1 MVDISIVIVNY
12 KSWNDLKD
20 CLQSIITI
28 NSSKFTLETIVVDN
42 QSNDGRLE
50 EFKTLF
56 PSILFIEN
64 SGNNGFAN
72 GCNLGASNA
81 NGNYLFFLNPDTIIN
96 KDAVLKLWKT
106 TYKNPDYGIV
116 SCLQT
121 DESNNKYTEIRFFPK
136 LSTLF
141 GLSRVLYRFLNYFSL
156 RKKFNFHKEKVF
168 PDWVTG
174 ATIFMSREWFN
185 TVNGWTEKYW
195 LYFEDVD
202 ICKKIKEKNGKI
214 CLIRTANIF
223 HKHGG
228 ATRININTK
237 ALTKTEVLISKHVFV
252 SEHKS
257 GFNKHLIQ
265 SLLILSLLI
274 EKCLLAI
281 TGILFF
287 FIPKLKVNTYIFMNL
302 INYYRNAISKK
313 TWTSPRSVKYL
324 QK

>member
-1 MVDISIVIVNY
+1 
-12 KSWNDLKD
+12 
-20 CLQSIITI
+20 
-28 NSSKFTLETIVVDN
+28 
-42 QSNDGRLE
+42 
-50 EFKTLF
+50 
-56 PSILFIEN
+56 
-64 SGNNGFAN
+64 
-72 GCNLGASNA
+72 
-81 NGNYLFFLNPDTIIN
+81 
-96 KDAVLKLWKT
+96 
-106 TYKNPDYGIV
+106 
-116 SCLQT
+116 
-121 DESNNKYTEIRFFPK
+121 
-136 LSTLF
+136 
-141 GLSRVLYRFLNYFSL
+141 VLYRFLNYFSL

-185 TVNGWTEKYW
+185 IVNGWTEKYW

-202 ICKKIKEKNGKI
+202 LCKKTQEKNGKI

-228 ATRININTK
+228 ATRINIKTK

-265 SLLILSLLI
+265 SLLILSLLF

-281 TGILFF
+281 TGIVFF
-287 FIPKLKVNTYIFMNL
+287 FIPKLKVNIYIFKNL